1 MVLMAIEGSML
12 GLLSWMIQPM
22 FDGVFTQGQTDMLWW
37 VGLGIMTI
45 FCVRAVSGSGQK
57 ILMTRL
63 TQLSGASMRNHLL
76 RHIMEL
82 DSSYHQSNPPG
93 QLIERLQGDVTAVN
107 RIWAGIATGIGRDM
121 IALVA
126 LFSVAIS
133 VDWKWTLLDLCF

>member
-1 MVLMAIEGSML
+1 MSETSATRLFAWLWRDYLRPHKKLFIGAMILMAIEGSML

-82 DSSYHQSNPPG
+82 DSSYHPVSYTHLTLPT
-93 QLIERLQGDVTAVN
+93 IY
-107 RIWAGIATGIGRDM
+107 
-121 IALVA
+121 
-126 LFSVAIS
+126 SV
-133 VDWKWTLLDLCF
+133 